1 MRLAMEV
8 IDLAKDPYFMKN
20 HLGQYEC
27 RLCLT
32 LHLTE
37 GNYLA
42 HTQGKRHQ
50 DNLGRRAAREA
61 KMAEGGPLGAA
72 GVQPAIQKKVMP
84 RRTIKIGRP
93 GYKVTKQIDPTS
105 GQKSLT
111 FEIKYPDIGEGIQP
125 RHRFMSSFEQKVETP
140 DRNFQYLLFAA
151 EPYETIAF
159 KIPNWEI
166 ERGGGGEESKFYT
179 NWDRDSLTFTVR
191 SNHTPPTCFPLA
203 TAGSVVC
210 CGRPRTTC
218 SLACAQSMWWWWWWH
233 QQVQFSFH
241 NNVSTA

>member
-1 MRLAMEV
+1 MGSMERGAKTGSGGIASESQANADRRERQRRLAMEI

-61 KMAEGGPLGAA
+61 KMAEGGPLGVV
-72 GVQPAIQKKVMP
+72 GVQPAIQKKKIIP
-84 RRTIKIGRP
+84 RRSLKIGRP
-93 GYKVTKQIDPTS
+93 GYKVTKQIDPNT

-111 FEIKYPDIGEGIQP
+111 FEIKYPNIGEGIQP
-125 RHRFMSSFEQKVETP
+125 RHRFMSVFEQKIEPP

-159 KIPNWEI
+159 KVPNLEI
-166 ERGGGGEESKFYT
+166 DRGGGGEESKFHT
-179 NWDRDSLTFTVR
+179 NWDRDSLTFTV
-191 SNHTPPTCFPLA
+191 H
-203 TAGSVVC
+203 
-210 CGRPRTTC
+210 
-218 SLACAQSMWWWWWWH
+218 
-233 QQVQFSFH
+233 FSFKD
-241 NNVSTA
+241 TTTTTTTT

>member
-1 MRLAMEV
+1 MEI

-20 HLGQYEC
+20 HVGQYEC

-50 DNLGRRAAREA
+50 DNLGRRAHREA
-61 KMAEGGPLGAA
+61 NKFNPDAFGASPGAGMGPGAGMM
-72 GVQPAIQKKVMP
+72 GVSPAIQKKRVMP

-93 GYKVTKQIDPTS
+93 GYKVTKQIDPTT

-125 RHRFMSSFEQKVETP
+125 RHRFMSSFEQKVEPP
-140 DRNFQYLLFAA
+140 DRNFQYILFAA
-151 EPYETIAF
+151 EPYETIGF

-166 ERGGGGEESKFYT
+166 DRGAGGEDT
-179 NWDRDSLTFTVR
+179 NFFTTWDRDSLTF
-191 SNHTPPTCFPLA
+191 S
-203 TAGSVVC
+203 
-210 CGRPRTTC
+210 
-218 SLACAQSMWWWWWWH
+218 
-233 QQVQFSFH
+233 VQFHFK
-241 NNVSTA
+241 STRPAVTN